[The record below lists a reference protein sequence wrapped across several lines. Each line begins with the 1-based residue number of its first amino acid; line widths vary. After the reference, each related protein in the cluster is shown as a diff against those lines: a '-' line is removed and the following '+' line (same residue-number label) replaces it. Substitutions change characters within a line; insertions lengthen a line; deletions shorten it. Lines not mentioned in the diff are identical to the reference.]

1 LLSPPSRIYEAPLF
15 PIVRAAIEE
24 MQFLTFAFL
33 FASGLILGV
42 LFRNRSNPLCAAAT
56 VLWLPVVAIAD
67 MLVDPTSHNL
77 FPIEFALY
85 AIFAIVPISA
95 SWTGTRLHSALSKL
109 R

>member
-1 LLSPPSRIYEAPLF
+1 
-15 PIVRAAIEE
+15 
-24 MQFLTFAFL
+24 MQFLTVAFL
-33 FASGLILGV
+33 FSSGVILGV

-56 VLWLPVVAIAD
+56 VLWLPVVSIAD

-85 AIFAIVPISA
+85 ALFAIVPIFA
-95 SWTGTRLHSALSKL
+95 SWTGTRLYAVLSKL